1 MTSITLSF
9 NGLIIKLKIL
19 IMEKW
24 FGASYS
30 SLLAIFLT
38 ATGIYL
44 AVIIFTR
51 LAGKRSFSKISS
63 FDFAMTVA
71 IGSLIAATT
80 LSPST
85 SLIQGIAG
93 VASIYL
99 LQIGAAL
106 LRRYEFF
113 QNAIDNTPLLLM
125 DGENILEENL
135 RKARVTKKDLKSKL
149 REANVIKLKQVRAV
163 VFETTG
169 DITVMHSDD
178 PSVQIEDWL
187 LEGVNR

>member
-1 MTSITLSF
+1 
-9 NGLIIKLKIL
+9 
-19 IMEKW
+19 MEKW

>member
-1 MTSITLSF
+1 MD
-9 NGLIIKLKIL
+9 
-19 IMEKW
+19 KW
-24 FGASYS
+24 FGATYS

-38 ATGIYL
+38 ATGIYI

-93 VASIYL
+93 LGSIYL

-106 LRRYEFF
+106 LRRFEFF

-125 DGENILEENL
+125 DGKEILEENL
-135 RKARVTKKDLKSKL
+135 LKARVTKKDLKSKL
-149 REANVIKLKQVRAV
+149 REANVLKLDQVRAV

-169 DITVMHSDD
+169 DITVLHSND
-178 PSVQIEDWL
+178 PSVEMESWL

>member
-1 MTSITLSF
+1 MD
-9 NGLIIKLKIL
+9 
-19 IMEKW
+19 KW

-38 ATGIYL
+38 AAGIYL

-51 LAGKRSFSKISS
+51 IAGKRSFSKISS

-80 LSPST
+80 LSAST
-85 SLIQGIAG
+85 SLIQGITG

-99 LQIGAAL
+99 LQIGAAF

-113 QNAIDNTPLLLM
+113 QNAFDNTPLLLM
-125 DGENILEENL
+125 DGKEILEENL
-135 RKARVTKKDLKSKL
+135 LKARVTKKDLKSKL
-149 REANVIKLKQVRAV
+149 REANVMNLDQVRAV

-169 DITVMHSDD
+169 DIVVMHSDD
-178 PSVQIEDWL
+178 PSVQIESWL

>member
-1 MTSITLSF
+1 MD
-9 NGLIIKLKIL
+9 
-19 IMEKW
+19 KW
-24 FGASYS
+24 FGASYT

-38 ATGIYL
+38 ASGIYL
-44 AVIIFTR
+44 AVILFTR

-85 SLIQGIAG
+85 SLLQGIAG

-99 LQIGAAL
+99 LQIGAAF
-106 LRRYEFF
+106 LRRFDFF
-113 QNAIDNTPLLLM
+113 QNLIDNTPLLLM
-125 DGENILEENL
+125 DGKDILEENL

-149 REANVIKLKQVRAV
+149 REANVIRLEQVKAV

-178 PSVQIEDWL
+178 ASVKIEDWL